1 MARETLPLLAHL
13 PRLEAD
19 GVTHRRDCECVR
31 CDAGFR
37 PTEHD
42 RTVARE
48 RWQLAK
54 AQQAASR
61 ALDRRREKVRAKK
74 FALVMELDADARA
87 TDEHITALRAAR
99 TRADSDD
106 RLAMLQRLR
115 SEGVPLAEA
124 LDRGGSNRSRGP
136 SRDRTCDQRIKSPLL
151 YQLSYR
157 PGTKRG
163 EISLR
168 DTGAATGTMTGDAI
182 RDRSRSSG
190 LAWR

>member
-42 RTVARE
+42 RTAAHD

-54 AQQAASR
+54 AQQAAAR

-74 FALVMELDADARA
+74 FALVMELEAEARA
-87 TDEHITALRAAR
+87 TDQHITALRAAR
-99 TRADSDD
+99 TRTDSDA

-124 LDRGGSNRSRGP
+124 LERIDRVGPAGIEPATRGLKVP
-136 SRDRTCDQRIKSPLL
+136 CSTS
-151 YQLSYR
+151 
-157 PGTKRG
+157 
-163 EISLR
+163 
-168 DTGAATGTMTGDAI
+168 
-182 RDRSRSSG
+182 
-190 LAWR
+190 

>member
-1 MARETLPLLAHL
+1 MIRETLPLLAHL

-37 PTEHD
+37 PTEHA
-42 RTVARE
+42 RTVARD

-61 ALDRRREKVRAKK
+61 ALDRRREKVRAKR
-74 FALVMELDADARA
+74 FALVMELEADARA
-87 TDEHITALRAAR
+87 ADEHITALRAAR

-124 LDRGGSNRSRGP
+124 LDRVDSVGR
-136 SRDRTCDQRIKSPLL
+136 RDRVGPAGIEPAT
-151 YQLSYR
+151 
-157 PGTKRG
+157 RG
-163 EISLR
+163 LKVPCS
-168 DTGAATGTMTGDAI
+168 T
-182 RDRSRSSG
+182 S
-190 LAWR
+190 

>member
-19 GVTHRRDCECVR
+19 GRTHRRDCECVR

-42 RTVARE
+42 RATARD

-54 AQQAASR
+54 AQQAAAR

-87 TDEHITALRAAR
+87 TDQHITALRAAR
-99 TRADSDD
+99 TRADSDE
-106 RLAMLQRLR
+106 RLALLQRLR
-115 SEGVPLAEA
+115 SEGVPLGEA
-124 LDRGGSNRSRGP
+124 LARVEQVDRVGPAGIEPATRGLKVP
-136 SRDRTCDQRIKSPLL
+136 CSTS
-151 YQLSYR
+151 
-157 PGTKRG
+157 
-163 EISLR
+163 
-168 DTGAATGTMTGDAI
+168 
-182 RDRSRSSG
+182 
-190 LAWR
+190 

>member
-1 MARETLPLLAHL
+1 MAKARKTPLPLLAHL

-54 AQQAASR
+54 VQQAAAR
-61 ALDRRREKVRAKK
+61 ALDRRRDKVRAKK
-74 FALVMELDADARA
+74 FALVMELDAEAKA
-87 TDEHITALRAAR
+87 TDEHIVALRAAR

-106 RLAMLQRLR
+106 RLALLQRLR
-115 SEGVPLAEA
+115 AEGVPLAEA
-124 LDRGGSNRSRGP
+124 LERVERVGP
-136 SRDRTCDQRIKSPLL
+136 AGFEP
-151 YQLSYR
+151 
-157 PGTKRG
+157 
-163 EISLR
+163 
-168 DTGAATGTMTGDAI
+168 AAYGLKV
-182 RDRSRSSG
+182 RSSTS
-190 LAWR
+190 

>member
-1 MARETLPLLAHL
+1 MARARKDLPLLAHL

-48 RWQLAK
+48 RWQLAR
-54 AQQAASR
+54 AQQTAAR

-74 FALVMELDADARA
+74 FALVMELDAEARA
-87 TDEHITALRAAR
+87 TDERIGALRAAR
-99 TRADSDD
+99 TRVDGDE
-106 RLAMLQRLR
+106 RLALLQRLR

-124 LDRGGSNRSRGP
+124 LEIVERVGP
-136 SRDRTCDQRIKSPLL
+136 AGFEP
-151 YQLSYR
+151 
-157 PGTKRG
+157 
-163 EISLR
+163 
-168 DTGAATGTMTGDAI
+168 AAYGLKV
-182 RDRSRSSG
+182 RSSTS
-190 LAWR
+190 

>member
-1 MARETLPLLAHL
+1 MARKPLPLLAHL

-54 AQQAASR
+54 AQQAAAR

-74 FALVMELDADARA
+74 FALVMELEAEARA
-87 TDEHITALRAAR
+87 TDERISALRAAR
-99 TRADSDD
+99 TRADGDD
-106 RLAMLQRLR
+106 APGAAR
-115 SEGVPLAEA
+115 SACAARVFRWREA
-124 LDRGGSNRSRGP
+124 LHRVDQVDRVGPAGIEPATRGLKVP
-136 SRDRTCDQRIKSPLL
+136 CSTS
-151 YQLSYR
+151 
-157 PGTKRG
+157 
-163 EISLR
+163 
-168 DTGAATGTMTGDAI
+168 
-182 RDRSRSSG
+182 
-190 LAWR
+190 

>member
-1 MARETLPLLAHL
+1 MARKPLPLLAHL

-54 AQQAASR
+54 SQQAAAR

-74 FALVMELDADARA
+74 FALVKELDAEAQA
-87 TDEHITALRAAR
+87 TNDRINALRAAR
-99 TRADSDD
+99 TRADSDE
-106 RLAMLQRLR
+106 RLALLQRLR
-115 SEGVPLAEA
+115 GEGVPLAEA
-124 LDRGGSNRSRGP
+124 LEIVDRVGP
-136 SRDRTCDQRIKSPLL
+136 AGFEP
-151 YQLSYR
+151 
-157 PGTKRG
+157 
-163 EISLR
+163 
-168 DTGAATGTMTGDAI
+168 AAYGLKV
-182 RDRSRSSG
+182 RSSTS
-190 LAWR
+190 

>member
-1 MARETLPLLAHL
+1 MARKPLPLLAHL

-61 ALDRRREKVRAKK
+61 ALDRRRERVRAKK
-74 FALVMELDADARA
+74 FALVLQLEEETKA
-87 TDEHITALRAAR
+87 TNERITALRAAR
-99 TRADSDD
+99 TRVDSDE
-106 RLAMLQRLR
+106 RLAMLERLR
-115 SEGVPLAEA
+115 LSGMPLAEA
-124 LDRGGSNRSRGP
+124 LELGFFSVRGG
-136 SRDRTCDQRIKSPLL
+136 
-151 YQLSYR
+151 
-157 PGTKRG
+157 
-163 EISLR
+163 
-168 DTGAATGTMTGDAI
+168 
-182 RDRSRSSG
+182 
-190 LAWR
+190 